1 MSCCSGD
8 GEREREREREKRREM
23 NENCEN
29 VNLEDLDR
37 KR

>member
-8 GEREREREREKRREM
+8 GEREREKRREM

>member
-8 GEREREREREKRREM
+8 GEREREREKRREM

>member
-8 GEREREREREKRREM
+8 GERERERERERREM